1 MLMPRIIVGY
11 DLDGGSGGG
20 MFEKMSGKT
29 LAILFALAFFGAFM
43 VLQVIWGF
51 PIFDLFVKK
60 TVTEDV
66 QIAIKDGN
74 VCIVE
79 TSDRMPRRIED
90 CPYSAG
96 DLVTV
101 TYDQGR
107 VGIESYRPSE

>member
-1 MLMPRIIVGY
+1 MPRIIVGY

-66 QIAIKDGN
+66 KIAIKDGN